1 MPQRIY
7 LVDGAGFIFRAYF
20 AIRGLT
26 DSQGRP
32 TNAVFG
38 VARLL
43 LRLLREHEP
52 SHMAVVFDAPG
63 KTFRNDLYPEYK
75 ATRPPVPEDLIAQ
88 IPLIDRLVEAL
99 GMPTL
104 RISGVE
110 ADDVIG
116 TLCRRAEA
124 EGCEAVLVSGDKDL
138 LQLVSDRVRVYDLN
152 RDEIGKWY
160 EAEDVRERFGVDP
173 PRVIDALALMG
184 DASDNVPGV
193 RGIGEKTARKLL
205 ETYGSLDG
213 VYAHIDEL
221 KGKQREHLEEGRDTA
236 YLSRELVTIKTD
248 VPIDLSLDDLAMP
261 PLDNARLARF
271 FSEVEFPSLLQ
282 EFLPDATDADDTDY
296 RCVCDE
302 AELEAVVA
310 EMRAAGEFALDTET
324 TSTLPVW
331 AELVGISMSCRAG
344 SGFYIPI
351 GHTAGDLSQTDPP
364 DPADQLP
371 LDTVRRILGPLLADP
386 AVGKT
391 GHNIKYDL
399 IVLEAAGM
407 PVDGVAFDT
416 MVASYLTDPSRS
428 RHNLTEV
435 SLHYLNRKMIPIA
448 DLIGKGSKAVTFD
461 TVPIA
466 DASRYACEDADITWR
481 LTEVLR
487 PKLQERGLAQ
497 LFQEVE
503 LPLISVL
510 ARMEQRGVAIDAPLF
525 AALREE
531 FAKKLSALNEEIIEL
546 AGEPFQVNS
555 PKQLQR
561 ILFEKIGLKPI
572 RRTKSGYSTDVDVLE
587 QLSLEH
593 PLPEKV
599 LAYRQLEKLRGTY
612 VEALPKLV
620 HPKTGRIHTSFNQA
634 VAATGRLS
642 SSDPNLQNIP
652 IRTEEGRRIR
662 QGFVPGKGRNGDDER
677 RLISADYSQIELR
690 ILAHLSG
697 DEALREAFLQNGDV
711 HQDTAARVFGVAPE
725 DVTSDMRR
733 QAKAVN
739 FGVVYGISAFGL
751 ARNLGISRA
760 EAARFIEAY
769 FKQYPG
775 VQTWID
781 KTIAQARKTGWVTTL
796 LNRRRNMP
804 ELASRDAAAR
814 RGAERMAINTPVQGS
829 AADIIKLAMVQ
840 LDAALAPLADVY
852 MVLQVHDELV
862 VEAPLDAVDEV
873 STVMRRI
880 MEGAVRLDVPLRV
893 DLGVGR
899 NWAEAH

>member
-7 LVDGAGFIFRAYF
+7 LVDGTGFIFRAYF

-26 DSQGRP
+26 DSKGRP

-52 SHMAVVFDAPG
+52 SHIAVVFDAPG
-63 KTFRNDLYPEYK
+63 KTFRSDLYPEYK

-110 ADDVIG
+110 ADDVMG

-124 EGCEAVLVSGDKDL
+124 EGREAVLVSGDKDL

-152 RDEIGKWY
+152 RDEVGKWY
-160 EAEDVRERFGVDP
+160 EAGDVRERFGVDP
-173 PRVIDALALMG
+173 PCVIDALALMG

-205 ETYGSLDG
+205 EAYGSLDG

-221 KGKQREHLEEGRDTA
+221 KGKQRERLEEDRDTA
-236 YLSRELVTIKTD
+236 YLSRDLVTIKTD

-302 AELEAVVA
+302 AELEAAVA
-310 EMRAAGEFALDTET
+310 NMRAAGEFAVDTET

-344 SGFYIPI
+344 TGFYIPV

-364 DPADQLP
+364 RPADQLP

-407 PVDGVAFDT
+407 PVAGVAFDT

-428 RHNLTEV
+428 RHNLDEV

-487 PKLQERGLAQ
+487 PKLQERGLEQ
-497 LFQEVE
+497 LFHEVE

-531 FAKKLSALNEEIIEL
+531 FAKNLSALNEEILEL

-662 QGFVPGKGRNGDDER
+662 QGFVPGKGRDGDDER

-697 DEALREAFLQNGDV
+697 DEALREAFRQNGDV

-760 EAARFIEAY
+760 DAARFIEAY
-769 FKQYPG
+769 FGQYPG

-781 KTIAQARKTGWVTTL
+781 KTIAEARKAGWVMTL

-840 LDAALAPLADVY
+840 LDAALAPLADVH

-862 VEAPLDAVDEV
+862 VEAPLDAVDEI
-873 STVMRRI
+873 SSVMRRI

-893 DLGVGR
+893 DVGVGR

>member
-1 MPQRIY
+1 MPERIY
-7 LVDGAGFIFRAYF
+7 LVDGTGFIFRAYF

-26 DSQGRP
+26 DSKGRP

-52 SHMAVVFDAPG
+52 SHIAVVFDAPG
-63 KTFRNDLYPEYK
+63 KTFRSDLYPEYK

-110 ADDVIG
+110 ADDVMG

-124 EGCEAVLVSGDKDL
+124 EGREAVLVSGDKDL

-152 RDEIGKWY
+152 RDEVGKWY

-213 VYAHIDEL
+213 VYAHIEDL
-221 KGKQREHLEEGRDTA
+221 KGKQRERLEEDRDMA

-302 AELEAVVA
+302 AELEAAVA
-310 EMRAAGEFALDTET
+310 EMRAAGAFAVDTET

-344 SGFYIPI
+344 TGFYIPV

-364 DPADQLP
+364 HPADQLP
-371 LDTVRRILGPLLADP
+371 LDVVRRILGPLLADP

-407 PVDGVAFDT
+407 PVHGVAFDT

-428 RHNLTEV
+428 RHNLDEV
-435 SLHYLNRKMIPIA
+435 SLHYLNRKVIPIA

-487 PKLQERGLAQ
+487 PKLQERGLEQ

-531 FAKKLSALNEEIIEL
+531 FAKNLSALNEEILEL

-620 HPKTGRIHTSFNQA
+620 HPRTRRIHTSFNQA

-662 QGFVPGKGRNGDDER
+662 QGFVPGKGPDGDDER

-697 DEALREAFLQNGDV
+697 DEALREAFLRNGDV

-751 ARNLGISRA
+751 ARNLRISRA

-781 KTIAQARKTGWVTTL
+781 KTIAEARETGWVATL

-804 ELASRDAAAR
+804 ELASRDAAVR

-873 STVMRRI
+873 SSVMRRI

-893 DLGVGR
+893 DVGVGR